1 MTLFESL
8 KARFLL
14 IVGVMVL
21 LAVIYIAV
29 GYIFTY
35 RIKGEATTINIAGRQ
50 RMLTLSMTNHFHL
63 LLERPSSPDS
73 ETHKR
78 RIREGM
84 AEYENGLYALRDG
97 STALG
102 IRPVPNHGREI
113 ASELKALIDVWQNK
127 QKPAMTG
134 IINLPSQKR
143 DAACNICHSVLRG
156 NLGQIEAFVK
166 SLESHY
172 EREII
177 RFDAFR
183 VYTIVLLF
191 FTGLF
196 FMFYLVRG
204 MVNPLSRL
212 REAAEDIEAGD
223 LNVRVSLEGSREMED
238 FGKTFNRMVGN
249 LNALFNEKTRYTKE
263 LWTLADTSNVLSA
276 VPQTENIH
284 EAICDIIVREFDIKM
299 AWLGLIEEGSY
310 NVWPVAHAGAEEG
323 YLSGVRIKYDDSQY
337 GMGPTGMAIK
347 KKVAMVVNDI
357 ETEPSFGPWRD
368 EALKRGYRSSAA
380 VPLISIDS
388 KAIGSINFYSGET
401 QFFTDERV
409 RMLQVFANQA
419 TAAIENRMLLYSLEH
434 KVREKTGALEAANV
448 ELEKFG
454 NALYKLFEMSF
465 TADVRANEFAKL
477 MLREAAGIFDVDA
490 AAVGEFSGDEW
501 LGYAVEDRKGLGIAE
516 GMRFSLSDVY
526 CGIVKDTK
534 EPLVINDAAA
544 SEKFKDHPDLLK
556 YGVVSY
562 LGVPLFI
569 GEELFGVLCTFSSS
583 PHDYNEYD
591 LLLHRLIG
599 RRMEFELIKERYEEE
614 LRVAVAQAT
623 AADRAKS
630 EFLVNM
636 SHELKTPLNAII
648 GFSEAMISGVYGP
661 INEKHRGYLND
672 IFQSGKRLLEL
683 INNILDLSRV
693 ESGSMSY
700 ELSEFSLRELITSSI
715 AMFRER
721 TVKHNIK
728 VEYAVDEGLNII
740 AADRKKLKQIMSNL
754 ISNAVKFTPDGG
766 SVHIFAR
773 RVQSEENPPESPF
786 VKVGLSEIPPLTKGG
801 EGGFI
806 EISVA
811 DTGIG
816 MDEKEMKLLFK
827 PFQQLESPLQKRY
840 EGTGLG
846 LYLTKKLIELHGG
859 RIWVGSEKGRGSKF
873 TFLIPIKDNV

>member
-8 KARFLL
+8 KSRFML
-14 IVGVMVL
+14 IAAIMTA
-21 LAVIYIAV
+21 LAVVYISV
-29 GYIFTY
+29 GYVFT
-35 RIKGEATTINIAGRQ
+35 RSITGEAGTINVAGRQ

-73 ETHKR
+73 ETHKE
-78 RIREGM
+78 RIREKM
-84 AEYENGLYALRDG
+84 AEYENGLYALRHG
-97 STALG
+97 SKALG
-102 IRPVPNHGREI
+102 IKPVPKHGEEL
-113 ASELKALIDVWQNK
+113 ASKLNALIDVWKNK
-127 QKPAMTG
+127 QKPVMLG

-143 DAACNICHSVLRG
+143 DEACRRCHSVLRD
-156 NLGQIEAFVK
+156 NLGQLETFVK
-166 SLESHY
+166 SLEANY

-177 RFDAFR
+177 KFDTFR
-183 VYTIVLLF
+183 VYTLVLLF
-191 FTGLF
+191 FTGIF
-196 FMFYLVRG
+196 FMFYLTRG
-204 MVNPLSRL
+204 MINPLSRL
-212 REAAEDIEAGD
+212 RGAAEDIEAGN

-238 FGKTFNRMVGN
+238 FGRIFNRMVGN
-249 LNALFNEKTRYTKE
+249 LNTLFNEKTRYTKE
-263 LWTLADTSNVLSA
+263 LWALADTSNVLSSIS
-276 VPQTENIH
+276 QTENIY
-284 EAICDIIVREFDIKM
+284 EAICEIVVRDFDIKM
-299 AWLGLIEEGSY
+299 AWIGLIEEGSY
-310 NVWPVAHAGAEEG
+310 NVWPVAHAGFEDG
-323 YLSGVRIKYDDSQY
+323 YLSGVRIKHDDSQY

-357 ETEPSFGPWRD
+357 DTEPSFGPWRA
-368 EALKRGYRSSAA
+368 EALKRGYSSSAA
-380 VPLISIDS
+380 VPLISADS
-388 KAIGSINFYSGET
+388 KVIGAINFYSGEP

-419 TAAIENRMLLYSLEH
+419 TAAIENRTLIYNLDH
-434 KVREKTGALEAANV
+434 KVREKTSELEAANT

-465 TADVRANEFAKL
+465 TTHIRANEFAGM
-477 MLREAAGIFDVDA
+477 MLREAAGMFDVDA
-490 AAVGEFSGDEW
+490 AAVGEFVGDEW
-501 LGYAVEDRKGLGIAE
+501 VGYAVEDRKGLGIAE
-516 GMRFSLSDVY
+516 GVRFSLSDVY
-526 CGIVKDTK
+526 CWVVRDTK

-556 YGVVSY
+556 YGVASY

-569 GEELFGVLCTFSSS
+569 GEELFGVLCTFSKS
-583 PHDYNEYD
+583 PHAYNEYD

-614 LRVAVAQAT
+614 LRVAILQAT
-623 AADRAKS
+623 SADRAKS

-648 GFSEAMISGVYGP
+648 GFSEAMINGVYGP
-661 INEKHRGYLND
+661 INEKHRGYLTD
-672 IFQSGKRLLEL
+672 IFNSGKRLLEL

-693 ESGSMSY
+693 ESGSMSC
-700 ELSEFSLRELITSSI
+700 ESSEFSLRELIMSCI

-728 VEYAVDEGLNII
+728 VEYELDEGLNII

-754 ISNAVKFTPDGG
+754 ISNAVKFTLDGG
-766 SVHIFAR
+766 SVHISAR
-773 RVQSEENPPESPF
+773 RVQSE
-786 VKVGLSEIPPLTKGG
+786 EIPPLTKGG
-801 EGGFI
+801 EGGFV

-846 LYLTKKLIELHGG
+846 LYLTKKLVELQGG
-859 RIWVGSEKGRGSKF
+859 RIWVESEKGRGSKF